1 MWLVRNK
8 VGFSFSKSGQK
19 KVWKN
24 WKVFKR
30 FHGESH
36 SHYSRLIDYIPIE
49 FTCTCQCRCMA
60 TNNDD
65 AVDSL
70 CCVIYSSAY
79 AFSFLTTNENIY
91 IHANIWISTLHVNFI
106 LQFPRGELQMGDS
119 HHQFRFFGS
128 KSSSITLG

>member
-79 AFSFLTTNENIY
+79 AFSFLTSHYQRKYIYMPTFGSVRCTWILSCNSHVESSKWVTVITNFGF
-91 IHANIWISTLHVNFI
+91 LG
-106 LQFPRGELQMGDS
+106 LS
-119 HHQFRFFGS
+119 HHQ
-128 KSSSITLG
+128 